1 MSHDPVSL
9 LNLNEKEPE
18 IVANRKVIL
27 LRYCKTENGWRR
39 YPVVIGKTG
48 KVKPNA
54 VLVNGQEGIYP
65 DGYYCIRHYM
75 GDKPVYQNVGT
86 DPSQALQAQQREEA
100 LLLARHSADEA
111 GTSIVEPKTRR
122 SLRDRAADFLHEK
135 ELEPH
140 RSRDTMDGYRI
151 ILDEFLRVC
160 SAEFPDQIIALD
172 ILRYCAGIEK
182 RGLSPRT
189 RANRFGS
196 LCTFLRYCNVPI
208 NDILTKETRKK
219 LGRFP
224 KTEATAYTQKEIDRL
239 LAVCD
244 DYYRLVFGFLL
255 QTGFR
260 MQEAMHLTWADVSF
274 PDLTVSV
281 TRKPGFFEP
290 KDYEERTVPLL
301 ADLAQELLTW
311 RGKRRK
317 TKLVFGTRRDR
328 PNGHWLEYLKQLA
341 RAAELNCGSC
351 DGCTRQEPEC
361 ELYYI
366 HKFRATYATRL
377 LRNGVDVRTVQKL
390 LGHSNL
396 DSTIRYL
403 QPAKGKAMQ
412 ERVSAALA
420 AAASAE

>member
-1 MSHDPVSL
+1 MSHDPVLL
-9 LNLNEKEPE
+9 LNPDEKERE
-18 IVANRKVIL
+18 IVANKKVVL
-27 LRYCKTENGWRR
+27 LRYCKTEDGWRR
-39 YPVVIGKTG
+39 FPVVVGKTG

-54 VLVNGQEGIYP
+54 VLVDGQERLYP
-65 DGYYCIRHYM
+65 EGYYCIRFYVAE
-75 GDKPVYQNVGT
+75 KPVYRNVGT
-86 DPSQALQAQQREEA
+86 DPSEALQARQREEA
-100 LLLARHSADEA
+100 LLLARHTADEA
-111 GTSIVEPKTRR
+111 GTSIVEPNTRR
-122 SLRDRAADFLHEK
+122 SIRDWAADFLSEK
-135 ELEPH
+135 DLEPH

-160 SAEFPDQIIALD
+160 SAEFPDQTRAID
-172 ILRYCAGIEK
+172 ILRYCDGIEK

-196 LCTFLRYCNVPI
+196 LCTFLRYCKVPI

-219 LGRFP
+219 LGRYP
-224 KTEATAYTQKEIDRL
+224 KTEATAYTQKEIDKL
-239 LAVCD
+239 LVVCD
-244 DYYRLVFGFLL
+244 DYHRLVFSFLL

-260 MQEAMHLTWADVSF
+260 MQEAMHLTWGDVSF
-274 PDLTVSV
+274 ADLTVSV
-281 TRKPGFFEP
+281 TRKPGSFEV

-311 RGKRRK
+311 RGKHPK
-317 TKLVFGTRRDR
+317 TKLVFGTRRDK
-328 PNGHWLEYLKQLA
+328 PNGHWLEYLKQFA
-341 RAAELNCGSC
+341 RVAKLNCGNC
-351 DGCTRQEPEC
+351 NGCVRQEPEC
-361 ELYYI
+361 EHYYI

-377 LRNGVDVRTVQKL
+377 LRHGVDVRTVQKL

-420 AAASAE
+420 AAASGE